1 MNPIELLQTHKAARN
16 YGAAIKSAQAQAE
29 ARDRT
34 QFAGKVVGVDASRGL
49 VAIDTDDLGRIN
61 ATANTNGYLVPGQTV
76 IATRDGG
83 RFWVDG
89 MPQ

>member
-1 MNPIELLQTHKAARN
+1 MNPIDLLKTHKAARN
-16 YGAAIKSAQAQAE
+16 YGAAIKSGQAQAE

-76 IATRDGG
+76 IATSDGG

>member
-1 MNPIELLQTHKAARN
+1 MNPIELLKTHKATRD
-16 YGAAIKSAQAQAE
+16 YAAAVKSSQAQTM

-34 QFAGKVVGVDASRGL
+34 QFAGRVVGVDASRGL

-61 ATANTNGYLVPGQTV
+61 AESNTNGYLVPGQAV